1 MTSKNPPLEDL
12 LALLV
17 VYLQDELGDA
27 PPIKAVLKFDYSDG
41 KCVVIDGSGGAN
53 QVSSNDAAADC
64 VVSLSLGTHL
74 QMMRFELDQ
83 TSAFREGHM
92 SIKGNIAVA
101 LRLAP
106 LVSKPFRLPGEA
118 R

>member
-1 MTSKNPPLEDL
+1 MTLKNPTSEDL

-17 VYLQDELGDA
+17 AYLQDELADA
-27 PPIKAVLKFDYSDG
+27 PPIGAILKFDYSDG
-41 KCVVIDGSGGAN
+41 GCVLIDGADGSNGVSAN
-53 QVSSNDAAADC
+53 DGPADC
-64 VVSLSLGTHL
+64 VVTLSLAAHL

-83 TSAFREGHM
+83 ASAFREGRM
-92 SIKGNIAVA
+92 RIKGNIAVA

-106 LVSKPFRLPGEA
+106 LISKPFRLPGET

>member
-1 MTSKNPPLEDL
+1 MTSKNPTAEDL

-17 VYLQDELGDA
+17 VYLRDELGHA
-27 PPIKAVLKFDYSDG
+27 PPIGAVLKFDYSDG
-41 KCVVIDGSGGAN
+41 KCVVIDGSEGTN
-53 QVSSNDAAADC
+53 HVSSDDGPADC
-64 VVSLSLGTHL
+64 VVTLSLGAHL

-83 TSAFREGHM
+83 ASAFREGHM
-92 SIKGNIAVA
+92 RIKGNIAIA

-106 LVSKPFRLPGEA
+106 LISRPFRFPGET